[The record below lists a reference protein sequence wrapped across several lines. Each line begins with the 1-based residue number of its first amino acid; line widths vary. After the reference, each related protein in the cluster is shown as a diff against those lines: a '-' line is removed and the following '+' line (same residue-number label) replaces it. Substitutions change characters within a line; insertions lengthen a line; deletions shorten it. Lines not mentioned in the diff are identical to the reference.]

1 MNTQLFEELLALSRE
16 IGRDIGFNKTAVSDF
31 FVVKRQYKG
40 ERLTFFNVF
49 IAIVLQGEK
58 YTIFDSQHLEYGPG
72 DCVINSIER
81 PSITCIKDAS
91 PEKPYLSFILQV
103 DRQELLSVASQMK
116 KDFFKSHKA
125 TSTENRTFIAKP
137 CSDAI
142 AESFLRLTRL
152 STKEEVELLGPI
164 LKKEIYARVLLSEQ
178 GRWLLDVCS
187 LGSYSYQIASV
198 VDMIKKNY
206 QDSLNVEMLAS
217 SVNMSV
223 PTFHRHFKLLTGL
236 SPIQY
241 QKTLRLYEA
250 KNLLCNERFNVSQ
263 AAYRVGYVS
272 ASQFSNDYRRFFGK
286 APKYE
291 AQ

>member
-1 MNTQLFEELLALSRE
+1 MNSQLFEELLVLSRK
-16 IGRDIGFNKTAVSDF
+16 IGRDIGFNKTAVPDF
-31 FVVKRQYKG
+31 FVVKRQSKG

-81 PSITCIKDAS
+81 PSVTCIKDAS

-116 KDFFKSHKA
+116 KDFFKSAKA
-125 TSTENRTFIAKP
+125 TATENRTFIAQP
-137 CSDAI
+137 CSDTI
-142 AESFLRLTRL
+142 AENFLRLARL
-152 STKEEVELLGPI
+152 STKEVELLGPI

-178 GRWLLDVCS
+178 GKWLLEVCS
-187 LGSYSYQIASV
+187 LGTHSYQIASV
-198 VDMIKKNY
+198 VDLIKKNY
-206 QDSLNVEMLAS
+206 LISFNIEELAS

-223 PTFHRHFKLLTGL
+223 TTFHRLFKLLTGL

-250 KNLLCNERFNVSQ
+250 KNLLCNERLNVSQ
-263 AAYRVGYVS
+263 AAYRVGYLS

-291 AQ
+291 TQ